1 MARIRIKFTKE
12 HLALISNLYL
22 GEIFVSHPEQALD
35 KNVNII
41 DKKIDEISLL
51 VKNEEQGRFAE
62 IAETIKGQLL
72 KISEESERSKMYAE
86 TDKQKYY
93 GIDTYDL
100 FNGETVEMVAR
111 IIGCYDKVIPGTECD
126 FDGPKFPPE
135 TFEHIYDVYT
145 FVQNNIAIIEEIVHQ
160 RCAKGGILPD
170 VTYVAYDNEHI
181 WLTEEEFEKHR
192 KSKL

>member
-1 MARIRIKFTKE
+1 MARIKIKFTEE

-41 DKKIDEISLL
+41 DKKIDEISPLI
-51 VKNEEQGRFAE
+51 KDGEHGKFAE

-72 KISEESERSKMYAE
+72 RISEESERSKRYAE

-100 FNGETVEMVAR
+100 FNGETIEQVAR
-111 IIGCYDKVIPGTECD
+111 IIGCYDKVIAGTESD
-126 FDGPKFPPE
+126 FDGPKFEPE

-145 FVQNNIAIIEEIVHQ
+145 FVQNNLATIEEIIHQ
-160 RCAKGGILPD
+160 RCANGGIQPN
-170 VTYVAYDNEHI
+170 VTYVAYDNERI
-181 WLTEEEFEKHR
+181 WFTEEEFEQHR